1 MNVIISYIMYS
12 SILKLAVQFTLHKPR
27 LQIIMNPKGYTDQ
40 VYIHVASIISPLSL
54 SLSLLEIDRG
64 IVRSILSP
72 ISRSV
77 GTFL

>member
-1 MNVIISYIMYS
+1 MNVIISYIIYS

-54 SLSLLEIDRG
+54 SLLEIDRG

>member
-1 MNVIISYIMYS
+1 MNVIISYIIYS

-40 VYIHVASIISPLSL
+40 VYIHVASFSL
-54 SLSLLEIDRG
+54 SLTLLEIDRG

>member
-1 MNVIISYIMYS
+1 MYS

-54 SLSLLEIDRG
+54 SLLEIDRG

>member
-54 SLSLLEIDRG
+54 SLLEIDRG